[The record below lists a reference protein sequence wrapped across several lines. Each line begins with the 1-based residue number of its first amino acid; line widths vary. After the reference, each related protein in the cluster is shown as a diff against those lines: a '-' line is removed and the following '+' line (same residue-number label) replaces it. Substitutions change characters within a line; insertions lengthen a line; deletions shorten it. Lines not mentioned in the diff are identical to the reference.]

1 MKNSAIYRIVIKDFV
16 VSIRSG
22 KFWTLAGF
30 VFIFAS
36 VSLWLGQSQYN
47 RVSTIK
53 AEAIQQARHQWENQ
67 GEKNPHGAGHFGS
80 VAFKP
85 ITPLYMI
92 EAGLTDYVG
101 EWVYLETHKQNSAEK
116 RPANDRSVL
125 FRFGQITPGF
135 LFRFLIPLFVI
146 LLGYSTFSSE
156 KEQNTL
162 RMLLSQSITS
172 KELFYGKLL
181 SMFLQLAIMIVP
193 VFLVTMGM
201 FLMQDFSP
209 FIPHMFILFM
219 AYVLYLSTF
228 VFIAIGISA
237 RSRTSGS
244 ALILLFAFWLI
255 STILI
260 PRLTVTISEILS
272 PPFSSF
278 DLKVTHDEKQDNKYV
293 YGYKGRDDFS
303 EMYAEIESELMQEYG
318 VGDADSL
325 EVNPFGFAIEKT
337 EEEGQIIYDKTF
349 GQINDLYKSQNK
361 LHRKSVAFSPLSAL
375 HFLSMGLAHND
386 LQAHEDFL
394 DQAEEYRRDLMKTLN
409 MDIAYNSRKGKNNE
423 EGNSHLPYVQGEEFW
438 KSIRTFEYDELGL
451 IKIISNHKYDVI
463 SLFLWFF
470 ASAFFANWSVKKLKI
485 N

>member
-1 MKNSAIYRIVIKDFV
+1 M
-16 VSIRSG
+16 
-22 KFWTLAGF
+22 
-30 VFIFAS
+30 
-36 VSLWLGQSQYN
+36 
-47 RVSTIK
+47 
-53 AEAIQQARHQWENQ
+53 
-67 GEKNPHGAGHFGS
+67 
-80 VAFKP
+80 
-85 ITPLYMI
+85 
-92 EAGLTDYVG
+92 
-101 EWVYLETHKQNSAEK
+101 
-116 RPANDRSVL
+116 
-125 FRFGQITPGF
+125 
-135 LFRFLIPLFVI
+135 
-146 LLGYSTFSSE
+146 
-156 KEQNTL
+156 
-162 RMLLSQSITS
+162 
-172 KELFYGKLL
+172 
-181 SMFLQLAIMIVP
+181 
-193 VFLVTMGM
+193 
-201 FLMQDFSP
+201 
-209 FIPHMFILFM
+209 
-219 AYVLYLSTF
+219 
-228 VFIAIGISA
+228 
-237 RSRTSGS
+237 
-244 ALILLFAFWLI
+244 
-255 STILI
+255 
-260 PRLTVTISEILS
+260 
-272 PPFSSF
+272 
-278 DLKVTHDEKQDNKYV
+278 THDEKQDNKYV